1 MVSSKILHFDRYP
14 LSSLSEIQRTRS
26 VCCRACALQES
37 NRENNCVPIARSSV
51 HDSWDYSEAMFWRVA
66 FPLASFGTIASLS
79 SERNAVNKSSALTT
93 RTFRH
98 RYREKESLFHEQ
110 CLV

>member
-26 VCCRACALQES
+26 VCYRACALQQS

-51 HDSWDYSEAMFWRVA
+51 HDLWDYSEAMFWRIA
-66 FPLASFGTIASLS
+66 FPLASFDRIASLS
-79 SERNAVNKSSALTT
+79 SERNAVNKSSALTMN
-93 RTFRH
+93 RFSSRFGP
-98 RYREKESLFHEQ
+98 RDY
-110 CLV
+110 C